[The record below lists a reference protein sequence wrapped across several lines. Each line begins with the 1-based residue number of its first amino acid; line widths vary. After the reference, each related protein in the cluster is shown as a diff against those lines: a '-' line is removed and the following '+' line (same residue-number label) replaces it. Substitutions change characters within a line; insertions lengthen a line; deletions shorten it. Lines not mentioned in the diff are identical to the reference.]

1 MDDSILKYYSFN
13 CQIWQNKFFDLRTW
27 SAGVC
32 YTYNPPDKSDTLLTS
47 RCVREK
53 CQRWN
58 IIVKNQRLIAL
69 IGNNDQLENSSYPL
83 EGRLEQDQEKMR
95 ILQLSSW
102 LIIDQSGLSERFH
115 RSEWSRWCRM
125 SKLSRLSRWSKWSKW
140 SWWSALMI
148 HIQKIYGLLH
158 GVNHQLRC
166 HACDGRTHTWESR
179 AVFCLNRIRN

>member
-1 MDDSILKYYSFN
+1 MDDSILNYCFF
-13 CQIWQNKFFDLRTW
+13 QVWQNRIFDLKTW

-47 RCVREK
+47 RRVREK

-115 RSEWSRWCRM
+115 QSEWSSWCRM
-125 SKLSRLSRWSKWSKW
+125 SKLSQGQGLKVSRSK
-140 SWWSALMI
+140 
-148 HIQKIYGLLH
+148 GLK
-158 GVNHQLRC
+158 V
-166 HACDGRTHTWESR
+166 SR
-179 AVFCLNRIRN
+179 SQGLKVSRSQGHRVSGS